1 MSVCAGV
8 RTRKSP
14 FQDFLSRI
22 CQEEEL
28 RSLTRF
34 RVDMCREGGKTWLEC
49 CARPATKRRHILRV
63 EPGGRRCRGGGRGS
77 YGGYG
82 ETQCGYV
89 LGEFVQGGG
98 KDLVGE
104 LC

>member
-1 MSVCAGV
+1 MSAVLDLPQKGGIF
-8 RTRKSP
+8 SE
-14 FQDFLSRI
+14 LS
-22 CQEEEL
+22 
-28 RSLTRF
+28 
-34 RVDMCREGGKTWLEC
+34 
-49 CARPATKRRHILRV
+49 
-63 EPGGRRCRGGGRGS
+63 PGGGGVGGGGRGS